1 MGLPAE
7 TRKVTPTMFAVNH
20 LFYARTPSTNSHT
33 PTIAPDPCS
42 VHNTHMNELLQQQAQ
57 TIQAVQGFMILYLVL
72 FALILLGTAYVVYI
86 MFDKVLI
93 PIASA
98 LSNYLNAAAWNIDH
112 KQGSQARPIQDSE
125 SPFKPRA

>member
-1 MGLPAE
+1 M
-7 TRKVTPTMFAVNH
+7 
-20 LFYARTPSTNSHT
+20 
-33 PTIAPDPCS
+33 
-42 VHNTHMNELLQQQAQ
+42 
-57 TIQAVQGFMILYLVL
+57 QAVQGVVILYLV
-72 FALILLGTAYVVYI
+72 FMALLVLGTAYAVYT

-125 SPFKPRA
+125 SPFKRRA